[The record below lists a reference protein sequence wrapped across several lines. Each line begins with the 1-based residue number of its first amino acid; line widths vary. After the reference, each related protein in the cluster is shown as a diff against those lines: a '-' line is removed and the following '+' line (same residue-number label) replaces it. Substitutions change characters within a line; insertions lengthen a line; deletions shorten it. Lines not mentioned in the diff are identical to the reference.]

1 MFLDKIFYEFS
12 EEYKTNLPKLIKS
25 DEVIH
30 RLNYS
35 RQKFKIWFF
44 QLLMSGF
51 LPGILILILKLILGE
66 NIAIIFSP
74 IIITFCFFWAFKR
87 YYQRDMELDRRRM
100 KSISISTENIKEWLP
115 IKYKY
120 IFISSSFYNIVLPLF
135 VFIFTLFYIDDLTL
149 LSFLFGDLFIVV
161 TLVGIPKII
170 LWGMFGY
177 MLPVSLIW
185 LIISFKLLF
194 FKTNI

>member
-1 MFLDKIFYEFS
+1 MFSLDKIFYEFG
-12 EEYKTNLPKLIKS
+12 EEYQTKLPKIIKS
-25 DEVIH
+25 DDVIH
-30 RLNYS
+30 RLDYS

-44 QLLMSGF
+44 Q
-51 LPGILILILKLILGE
+51 ILIATIFPLILSLVLDFIFGKTVATIILPILI
-66 NIAIIFSP
+66 IV
-74 IIITFCFFWAFKR
+74 CFFGAFKR

-100 KSISISTENIKEWLP
+100 KSISIPIEDIKEWLP

-120 IFISSSFYNIVLPLF
+120 IFISSFCKIVLPLF
-135 VFIFTLFYIDDLTL
+135 TFIFVLLGLRDLFL

-161 TLVGIPKII
+161 TLVEIPEII
-170 LWGMFGY
+170 LWGILGY
-177 MLPVSLIW
+177 MTPVSLVW